1 MSRYYSKQYSNQYN
15 QGRYNNNYGNRNYN
29 KNNYYDNGDNYGY
42 HHSNTNYNNDY
53 NYRKD
58 KGYNNNNYGYNNNY
72 ENNNNYGYNR
82 SKTTQFKEVEIKDK
96 DEKERYDKN
105 EIPEYVK
112 KINENIDINKLK
124 DFCLKDKETIK
135 LAENECPIDTNLML
149 YDISI
154 AIKGPEEE
162 LAYLKHPNYIS
173 IIRRGNTL
181 LEVYKEGRGRDGYKY
196 LYSLLIRKGMKKFI
210 DLPYNFYRK
219 KTDKELKEDE
229 EERKK
234 NEEEEEQDDGN
245 GVKKTYN
252 LTLNFDLDEE
262 KKSTLKYIFYPVL
275 QELEN
280 DYYIEIIKLMKANGE
295 NAQISYIK
303 QFDYW
308 VIASKNVCLLAQYRE
323 DLEDYP
329 PFTNPKNPKERK
341 PTRYS
346 FAYKIGQCW
355 FDILENFTEEEINK
369 IKEYLNGKTFVGE
382 YVGNQYHQHLIRYMK
397 HTILFFG
404 IVINDSCDSSIP
416 VIEAFNKF
424 KEFKL
429 DVVPYEYIGI
439 AECFDELCE
448 KLRKLYIRIAES
460 SIIDEEEGSVIYLS
474 RTYAS
479 RFDSDKKY
487 REEDKIL
494 SLCKLKTWEY
504 RVYRKLREKIK
515 NNLLDE
521 KFYSDNRRKIS
532 QFFEELRTMLQ
543 GFNLPMPFQFYY
555 KVAETAFDFA
565 NFYKDK
571 FKNDN
576 NPYGTLDLHGS
587 YIDFIETIHSIV
599 DDTVNLKSRI
609 ISQNNIMTYDYLIRN
624 ALKQRKIIEIII
636 FAPPCYLS
644 PNFLRE
650 ISSKFQIEIL
660 NSFIDENNY
669 ANIDKDIVIYHINM
683 HNFRNIHK
691 LSENKFIFAF
701 GLNSD
706 EIDKSEKNLIKNMS
720 NASFISYNKNKS
732 LLPFIKV
739 GDKENER
746 KELFKYFKNESEKYI
761 SNLKSK
767 FPNQIII
774 YDKFEEDKDSSYL
787 NEIND
792 KINLIKEKIKNLNI
806 NEENIQKETFYVN
819 TTNLIEDT
827 HDKNDKNK
835 RKHSKYYKNEFISL
849 YEEHENPY
857 EELKDKFMNELE
869 SKMKI
874 EEEKNELRTE
884 SGKHIKRVI
893 VLIPM
898 TIPGNGKTFFI
909 NQLKALIEKYG
920 INFYS
925 IGSDLIRRDVMD
937 SLIRKNRR
945 MTEKEAFE
953 KSGRIAGFKFEEE
966 LVNTFSEIFKDKK
979 NKNSIIYID
988 KNHPP
993 NAINRSTEPIR
1004 KFLETNIDTSFKL
1017 DLQYVALIPDC
1028 IKYFEFGEKSTSF
1041 IPFSIS
1047 YFIQCYLR
1055 VKHRYDHPT
1064 LNGDTKNLINIF
1076 GIFISNFI
1084 NVSLTEKNIMMFQK
1098 LNRAIKLPFTDEIE
1112 EEGLPKDL
1120 VDAGRKFFEELI
1132 GNKNVRDSTPLSRKF
1147 EELINKYYPKG
1158 NEFYPTKNLVSS
1170 TTEPIIGNLYN
1181 IEIKKENLGK
1191 IENFIYLGLLIK
1203 GEENY
1208 TKIKENISNSL
1219 KEIKEK
1225 FNLNKIG
1232 ELDELIECIGDVKNC
1247 DLPDKW
1253 KYPHIAHKNMWHCTI
1268 LFKGKTK
1275 FSEISKSDEYR
1286 QFIQGEKV
1294 EVKLI
1299 GIAYVPQ
1306 SSIVM
1311 IIKVDKNVKIRNTYP
1326 HVTGFIKDFAPKYS
1340 NNIMENIM
1348 KNKNIKNMYDKLI
1361 MNEDTKLSE
1370 NDIKFYTEK
1379 IEIDGYTYNAYVKYF
1394 DEHVKLESYMNAFEK

>member
-1 MSRYYSKQYSNQYN
+1 MSGRYHKQYSYY
-15 QGRYNNNYGNRNYN
+15 QGGGQDRYKNNYGGYNNNYNYN
-29 KNNYYDNGDNYGY
+29 NNYSNNYNNYNNNYYDDYNNNSNYRR
-42 HHSNTNYNNDY
+42 SNTNYNNNYNDDY
-53 NYRKD
+53 NK
-58 KGYNNNNYGYNNNY
+58 KNKQYNNPKSFGYQ
-72 ENNNNYGYNR
+72 
-82 SKTTQFKEVEIKDK
+82 KPQFKEVEIKDK
-96 DEKERYDKN
+96 NQKEKYDKN
-105 EIPEYVK
+105 EIPNYVK
-112 KINENIDINKLK
+112 KINETIPDSNLK
-124 DFCLKDKETIK
+124 EFCEKDEKTIK
-135 LAENECPIDTNLML
+135 LSENECPINTNLML

-162 LAYLKHPNYIS
+162 MAYLEHPDYIS

-181 LEVYKEGRGRDGYKY
+181 MEIYKTVKGEYVYQD
-196 LYSLLIRKGMKKFI
+196 SILIRKGMKKFI
-210 DLPYNFYRK
+210 DLPYNFYRE
-219 KTDKELKEDE
+219 KTEEELKADE
-229 EERKK
+229 EEKK
-234 NEEEEEQDDGN
+234 KKEEAEEEEEKGE
-245 GVKKTYN
+245 KKSIDKY
-252 LTLNFDLDEE
+252 TLNFDLDEE

-280 DYYIEIIKLMKANGE
+280 DFYIEIIKLMKANGE
-295 NAQISYIK
+295 NAQISYVK
-303 QFDYW
+303 RYNFW
-308 VIASKNVCLLAQYRE
+308 VIASKNVCLLAENRD
-323 DLEDYP
+323 DLEYYP
-329 PFTNPKNPKERK
+329 PNAKNGN

-355 FDILENFTEEEINK
+355 FDILKNFSKEEINK

-404 IVINDSCDSSIP
+404 IVVNDSCDSSIP
-416 VIEAFNKF
+416 VIEAFEKF

-429 DVVPYEYIGI
+429 DVVPYEYIGV
-439 AECFDELCE
+439 AESFDELCE
-448 KLRKLYIRIAES
+448 ILKKLYVRIAES

-479 RFDSDKKY
+479 HFDSDKKF

-521 KFYSDNRRKIS
+521 KFYIDNRRKIS

-555 KVAETAFDFA
+555 KVAETAFEFA

-576 NPYGTLDLHGS
+576 NPNGELDLHGS

-624 ALKQRKIIEIII
+624 ALKQKKVIEIII

-644 PNFLRE
+644 QNFLKE
-650 ISSKFQIEIL
+650 ITNKYQVEIL
-660 NSFIDENNY
+660 NSFIEENNY
-669 ANIDKDIVIYHINM
+669 ANVDKDIVIYHINM
-683 HNFRNIHK
+683 HNFRNIVK
-691 LSENKFIFAF
+691 LSENKFIFTF
-701 GLNSD
+701 GLNPD
-706 EIDKSEKNLIKNMS
+706 EIALSEKNLINNMS
-720 NASFISYNKNKS
+720 NALFISYNKNKS

-746 KELFKYFKNESEKYI
+746 KELFKYFQVESTNYI
-761 SNLKSK
+761 SNLEKK
-767 FPNQIII
+767 FPNQIKV
-774 YDKFEEDKDSSYL
+774 YNKFEEDK
-787 NEIND
+787 IND
-792 KINLIKEKIKNLNI
+792 YITEISKKIDDIKEKIKNLNI
-806 NEENIQKETFYVN
+806 KEEDIQKETFYVN
-819 TTNLIEDT
+819 TTNLIEHT
-827 HDKNDKNK
+827 PDKNDKK
-835 RKHSKYYKNEFISL
+835 KVKHSKYYKNDLISL
-849 YEEHENPY
+849 YEEHVNPY
-857 EELKDKFMNELE
+857 EELKDKFMKELE
-869 SKMKI
+869 NKMKI
-874 EEEKNELRTE
+874 EKEKTDLRTE
-884 SGKHIKRVI
+884 TGSNIKRVI

-909 NQLKALIEKYG
+909 NQLKALIEKYH
-920 INFYS
+920 IKFYS
-925 IGSDLIRRDVMD
+925 IGSDLIRREIMD
-937 SLIRKNRR
+937 DMMRKNRR

-953 KSGRIAGFKFEEE
+953 KSGRPASFRFEEK
-966 LVNTFSEIFKDKK
+966 LVNTFDEIY
-979 NKNSIIYID
+979 NSSSIKNSIIYID

-1004 KFLETNIDTSFKL
+1004 KYLEKHVNTGFKL
-1017 DLQYVALIPDC
+1017 DLQFVALIPDC
-1028 IKYFEFGEKSTSF
+1028 INNFEFGQKSKSF

-1055 VKHRYDHPT
+1055 VKHRFDHPT
-1064 LNGDTKNLINIF
+1064 LNGDTPNLVVIF

-1084 NVSLTEKNIMMFQK
+1084 NVSLKENNIIMFHK

-1120 VDAGRKFFEELI
+1120 VQAGRDFFEELI
-1132 GNKNVRDSTPLSRKF
+1132 RNKNNREATNLSKRF
-1147 EELINKYYPKG
+1147 EDLINKYYPKG

-1181 IEIKKENLGK
+1181 IQIKKENLGK
-1191 IENFIYLGLLIK
+1191 IVDFIYLGLQVK

-1208 TKIKENISNSL
+1208 TKIKKNIADSL
-1219 KEIKEK
+1219 KAIEEEFEFDSKSEI
-1225 FNLNKIG
+1225 NQ
-1232 ELDELIECIGDVKNC
+1232 LIKNIGDVKNYE
-1247 DLPDKW
+1247 LPSKW
-1253 KYPHIAHKNMWHCTI
+1253 KYPHIAHKNLWHCTT

-1275 FSEISKSDEYR
+1275 FSEIEKTDEYK

-1294 EVKLI
+1294 PIKLL
-1299 GIAYVPQ
+1299 GIVYVPE
-1306 SSIVM
+1306 SSVVM
-1311 IIKVDKNVKIRNTYP
+1311 IIKVDKNIKIKNAYP
-1326 HVTGFIKDFAPKYS
+1326 HITGFIKDFAPKYS

-1348 KNKNIKNMYDKLI
+1348 QNK
-1361 MNEDTKLSE
+1361 
-1370 NDIKFYTEK
+1370 DIKSIYDGMMNSDDSKYTGKLDLIHSEV
-1379 IEIDGYTYNAYVKYF
+1379 IEIDGYEYDAYVRFFEKPV
-1394 DEHVKLESYMNAFEK
+1394 ELESTMNAFEK

>member
-1 MSRYYSKQYSNQYN
+1 MSRYYSNQYSNQN
-15 QGRYNNNYGNRNYN
+15 NRGRYNNNHGNRNYN
-29 KNNYYDNGDNYGY
+29 SNNYYKNGDNYGY
-42 HHSNTNYNNDY
+42 HHSNTNYNNNY
-53 NYRKD
+53 NYGKD
-58 KGYNNNNYGYNNNY
+58 KGYN
-72 ENNNNYGYNR
+72 R
-82 SKTTQFKEVEIKDK
+82 PKTTQFKEVEVKNK

-105 EIPEYVK
+105 EIPKYVK
-112 KINENIDINKLK
+112 QINENIDVNKLK
-124 DFCLKDKETIK
+124 DFCLADEETIK

-162 LAYLKHPNYIS
+162 LAYLRHPNYIS

-181 LEVYKEGRGRDGYKY
+181 LEVYREGRGRDEYIY
-196 LYSLLIRKGMKKFI
+196 QYSLLIRKGMKKFI
-210 DLPYNFYRK
+210 DLPFNFYRE
-219 KTDKELKEDE
+219 KTEKELKE
-229 EERKK
+229 
-234 NEEEEEQDDGN
+234 EEEEKKSNGDGEN
-245 GVKKTYN
+245 EKKIDKY
-252 LTLNFDLDEE
+252 TLNFDLDEE

-280 DYYIEIIKLMKANGE
+280 DFYIEIIKLMKANGE

-303 QFDYW
+303 KFDYW
-308 VIASKNVCLLAQYRE
+308 VIASKNVCLLAQYRD
-323 DLEDYP
+323 DLKDYP
-329 PFTNPKNPKERK
+329 PFTSHKNPKERK

-355 FDILENFTEEEINK
+355 FDILENFSDEEINK

-404 IVINDSCDSSIP
+404 IVINDSCESSMP

-429 DVVPYEYIGI
+429 DVVPYEYIGV
-439 AECFDELCE
+439 AESFDELCD
-448 KLRKLYIRIAES
+448 KLKKLYIRIAES

-479 RFDSDKKY
+479 HFDSDKKF
-487 REEDKIL
+487 RSEDKIL

-767 FPNQIII
+767 FPDQIII
-774 YDKFEEDKDSSYL
+774 YDKFEEDKDNSYL
-787 NEIND
+787 TEIND

-819 TTNLIEDT
+819 TNNLIEDT

-835 RKHSKYYKNEFISL
+835 RKHSKYYKNELISL
-849 YEEHENPY
+849 YEEHVNPY

-869 SKMKI
+869 NKMKI

-925 IGSDLIRRDVMD
+925 IGSDLIRRDVMN
-937 SLIRKNRR
+937 SLMRKNRR

-1004 KFLETNIDTSFKL
+1004 KYLENNVNTRFKL

-1028 IKYFEFGEKSTSF
+1028 IKYFEFGENSTSF

-1055 VKHRYDHPT
+1055 VKHRFDHPT
-1064 LNGDTKNLINIF
+1064 LNGDTQNLINIF

-1084 NVSLTEKNIMMFQK
+1084 NVSLTENNIIMFQK

-1112 EEGLPKDL
+1112 EEALPKDL

-1132 GNKNVRDSTPLSRKF
+1132 RNKNPRDPTPLSRKF
-1147 EELINKYYPKG
+1147 EKLINDYYPKG

-1170 TTEPIIGNLYN
+1170 TAEPIIGNLYN
-1181 IEIKKENLGK
+1181 IEIKKEHLGK

-1208 TKIKENISNSL
+1208 IKIKENISNSL
-1219 KEIKEK
+1219 KQIKEK
-1225 FNLNKIG
+1225 FNLGKIK
-1232 ELDELIECIGDVKNC
+1232 EIDELIKCIGDVKNC
-1247 DLPDKW
+1247 ELPDKW
-1253 KYPHIAHKNMWHCTI
+1253 KYPHVAHKNMWHCTT

-1275 FSEISKSDEYR
+1275 LSEISKTEEYK

-1294 EVKLI
+1294 EVKLL
-1299 GIAYVPQ
+1299 GIAYVPH

-1311 IIKVDKNVKIRNTYP
+1311 IIKVDKNVKIKNDYP
-1326 HVTGFIKDFAPKYS
+1326 HVTGFIRDFAPKYS

-1348 KNKNIKNMYDKLI
+1348 KNKDIKNIYDKL

-1370 NDIKFYTEK
+1370 KDIKLYTSK
-1379 IEIDGYTYNAYVKYF
+1379 IEIDGKTYNAYVKYF
-1394 DEHVKLESYMNAFEK
+1394 DESVELESYMNAFEK

>member
-1 MSRYYSKQYSNQYN
+1 MSRYYSNQYSNQN
-15 QGRYNNNYGNRNYN
+15 NRGRYNNNHGNRNYN
-29 KNNYYDNGDNYGY
+29 SNNYYKNGDNYGY
-42 HHSNTNYNNDY
+42 HHSNTNYNNNY
-53 NYRKD
+53 NYGKD
-58 KGYNNNNYGYNNNY
+58 KGYN
-72 ENNNNYGYNR
+72 R
-82 SKTTQFKEVEIKDK
+82 PKTTQYKEVEVKNK

-105 EIPEYVK
+105 EIPKYVK
-112 KINENIDINKLK
+112 QINENIDVNKLK
-124 DFCLKDKETIK
+124 DFCLADEETIK

-162 LAYLKHPNYIS
+162 LAYLRHPNYIS

-181 LEVYKEGRGRDGYKY
+181 LEVYREGRGRDEYIY
-196 LYSLLIRKGMKKFI
+196 QYSLLIRKGMKKFI
-210 DLPYNFYRK
+210 DLPFNFYRE
-219 KTDKELKEDE
+219 KTEKELKE
-229 EERKK
+229 
-234 NEEEEEQDDGN
+234 EEEEKKSN
-245 GVKKTYN
+245 GDEENEKKIDKY
-252 LTLNFDLDEE
+252 TLNFDLDEE

-280 DYYIEIIKLMKANGE
+280 DFYIEIIKLMKANGE

-303 QFDYW
+303 KFDYW
-308 VIASKNVCLLAQYRE
+308 VIASKNVCLLAQYRD
-323 DLEDYP
+323 DLKDYP
-329 PFTNPKNPKERK
+329 PFTSHKNPKERK

-355 FDILENFTEEEINK
+355 FDILENFTNEEINK

-404 IVINDSCDSSIP
+404 IVINDSCESSMP

-429 DVVPYEYIGI
+429 DVVPYEYIGV
-439 AECFDELCE
+439 AESFDELCD
-448 KLRKLYIRIAES
+448 KLKKLYIRIAES

-479 RFDSDKKY
+479 HFDSDKKF
-487 REEDKIL
+487 RSEDKIL

-576 NPYGTLDLHGS
+576 NPNGILDLHGS

-767 FPNQIII
+767 FPDQIII
-774 YDKFEEDKDSSYL
+774 YDKFEEDKDNSYL
-787 NEIND
+787 TEIND

-819 TTNLIEDT
+819 TNNLIEDT

-835 RKHSKYYKNEFISL
+835 RKHSKYYKNELISL
-849 YEEHENPY
+849 YEEHVNPY

-925 IGSDLIRRDVMD
+925 IGSDLIRRDVMN
-937 SLIRKNRR
+937 SLMRKNRR

-1028 IKYFEFGEKSTSF
+1028 IKYFDFGENSTSF

-1055 VKHRYDHPT
+1055 VKHRFDHPT
-1064 LNGDTKNLINIF
+1064 LNGDTQNLINIF

-1084 NVSLTEKNIMMFQK
+1084 NVSLTENNIIMFQK

-1112 EEGLPKDL
+1112 EEALPKDL

-1132 GNKNVRDSTPLSRKF
+1132 RNKNPRDPTPLSRKF
-1147 EELINKYYPKG
+1147 EKLINDYYPKG
-1158 NEFYPTKNLVSS
+1158 DEFYPTKNLVSS
-1170 TTEPIIGNLYN
+1170 TAEPIIGNLYN
-1181 IEIKKENLGK
+1181 FEIKKEHLGK

-1208 TKIKENISNSL
+1208 IKIKENISNSL
-1219 KEIKEK
+1219 KQIKEK
-1225 FNLNKIG
+1225 FNLGKIK
-1232 ELDELIECIGDVKNC
+1232 EIDELIKCIGDVKNC
-1247 DLPDKW
+1247 ELPDKW
-1253 KYPHIAHKNMWHCTI
+1253 KYPHVAHKNMWHCTT

-1275 FSEISKSDEYR
+1275 LSEISKTEEYK

-1294 EVKLI
+1294 EVKLL
-1299 GIAYVPQ
+1299 GIAYVPH

-1311 IIKVDKNVKIRNTYP
+1311 IIKVDKNVKIKNAYP
-1326 HVTGFIKDFAPKYS
+1326 HVTGFIRDFAPKYS

-1348 KNKNIKNMYDKLI
+1348 KNKDIKNIYDKL

-1370 NDIKFYTEK
+1370 KDIKLYTSK
-1379 IEIDGYTYNAYVKYF
+1379 IEIDGKTYNAYVKYF
-1394 DEHVKLESYMNAFEK
+1394 DESVELESYMNAFEK

>member
-1 MSRYYSKQYSNQYN
+1 MSRYYSNQYSNQN
-15 QGRYNNNYGNRNYN
+15 NRGRYNNNHGNRNYN
-29 KNNYYDNGDNYGY
+29 SNNYYKNGDNYGY
-42 HHSNTNYNNDY
+42 HHSNTNYNNNY
-53 NYRKD
+53 NYGKD
-58 KGYNNNNYGYNNNY
+58 KGYN
-72 ENNNNYGYNR
+72 R
-82 SKTTQFKEVEIKDK
+82 PKTTQFKEVEVKNK

-105 EIPEYVK
+105 EIPKYVK
-112 KINENIDINKLK
+112 QINENIDVNKLK
-124 DFCLKDKETIK
+124 DFCLADEETIK

-162 LAYLKHPNYIS
+162 LAYLRHPNYIS

-181 LEVYKEGRGRDGYKY
+181 LEVYREGRGRDEYIY
-196 LYSLLIRKGMKKFI
+196 QYSLLIRKGMKKFI
-210 DLPYNFYRK
+210 DLPFNFYRE
-219 KTDKELKEDE
+219 KTEKELKE
-229 EERKK
+229 
-234 NEEEEEQDDGN
+234 EEEEKKSNGDGEN
-245 GVKKTYN
+245 EKKIDKY
-252 LTLNFDLDEE
+252 TLNFDLDEE

-280 DYYIEIIKLMKANGE
+280 DFYIEIIKLMKANGE

-303 QFDYW
+303 KFDYW
-308 VIASKNVCLLAQYRE
+308 VIASKNVCLLAQYRD
-323 DLEDYP
+323 DLKDYP
-329 PFTNPKNPKERK
+329 PFTSHKNPKERK

-355 FDILENFTEEEINK
+355 FDILENFSDEEINK

-404 IVINDSCDSSIP
+404 IVINDSCESSMP

-429 DVVPYEYIGI
+429 DVVPYEYIGV
-439 AECFDELCE
+439 AESFDELCD
-448 KLRKLYIRIAES
+448 KLKKLYIRIAES

-479 RFDSDKKY
+479 HFDSDKKF
-487 REEDKIL
+487 RSEDKIL

-767 FPNQIII
+767 FPDQIII
-774 YDKFEEDKDSSYL
+774 YDKFEEDKDNSYL
-787 NEIND
+787 TEIND

-819 TTNLIEDT
+819 TNNLIEDT

-835 RKHSKYYKNEFISL
+835 RKHSKYYKNELISL
-849 YEEHENPY
+849 YEEHVNPY

-925 IGSDLIRRDVMD
+925 IGSDLIRRDVMN
-937 SLIRKNRR
+937 SLMRKNRR

-1004 KFLETNIDTSFKL
+1004 KYLENNVNTRFKL

-1028 IKYFEFGEKSTSF
+1028 IKYFEFGENSTSF

-1055 VKHRYDHPT
+1055 VKHRFDHPT
-1064 LNGDTKNLINIF
+1064 LNGDTQNLINIF

-1084 NVSLTEKNIMMFQK
+1084 NVSLTENNIIMFQK

-1112 EEGLPKDL
+1112 EEALPKDL

-1132 GNKNVRDSTPLSRKF
+1132 RNKNPRDPTPLSRKF
-1147 EELINKYYPKG
+1147 EKLINDYYPKG

-1170 TTEPIIGNLYN
+1170 TAEPIIGNLYN
-1181 IEIKKENLGK
+1181 IEIKKEHLGK

-1208 TKIKENISNSL
+1208 IKIKENISNSL
-1219 KEIKEK
+1219 KQIKEK
-1225 FNLNKIG
+1225 FNLGKIK
-1232 ELDELIECIGDVKNC
+1232 EIDELIKCIGDVKNC
-1247 DLPDKW
+1247 ELPDKW
-1253 KYPHIAHKNMWHCTI
+1253 KYPHVAHKNMWHCTT

-1275 FSEISKSDEYR
+1275 LSEISKTEEYK

-1294 EVKLI
+1294 EVKLL
-1299 GIAYVPQ
+1299 GIAYVPH

-1311 IIKVDKNVKIRNTYP
+1311 IIKVDKNVKIKNAYP
-1326 HVTGFIKDFAPKYS
+1326 HVTGFIRDFAPKYS

-1348 KNKNIKNMYDKLI
+1348 KNKDIKNIYDKL

-1370 NDIKFYTEK
+1370 KDIKLYTSK
-1379 IEIDGYTYNAYVKYF
+1379 IEIDGKTYNAYVKYF
-1394 DEHVKLESYMNAFEK
+1394 DESVELESYMNAFEK

>member
-1 MSRYYSKQYSNQYN
+1 MSQRGNRYNKQYSNYN
-15 QGRYNNNYGNRNYN
+15 QGGYYNNRGYNNYNNRDYYDNSYNNNYYR
-29 KNNYYDNGDNYGY
+29 
-42 HHSNTNYNNDY
+42 SNTNYNNNRDSY
-53 NYRKD
+53 
-58 KGYNNNNYGYNNNY
+58 NNYGKSK
-72 ENNNNYGYNR
+72 GYDR
-82 SKTTQFKEVEIKDK
+82 GKPQFKEVEVKDK
-96 DEKERYDKN
+96 NYKEKYDKN

-112 KINENIDINKLK
+112 QINDSIDVSELK
-124 DFCLKDKETIK
+124 AFCEKDKETIK
-135 LAENECPIDTNLML
+135 LAENECPINDKLML

-181 LEVYKEGRGRDGYKY
+181 MEVYKYVKGDYDY
-196 LYSLLIRKGMKKFI
+196 QYSLLIRKGMKKFI
-210 DLPYNFYRK
+210 DLPQHFYRE
-219 KTDKELKEDE
+219 KTEEELKEEE

-234 NEEEEEQDDGN
+234 EKKEEEEE
-245 GVKKTYN
+245 VEEEEKKPSINKY
-252 LTLNFDLDEE
+252 TLNFDLDQE
-262 KKSTLKYIFYPVL
+262 KVSTLKYIFYPCL

-280 DYYIEIIKLMKANGE
+280 DFYIEIIKLMKANGE
-295 NAQISYIK
+295 NAQISYVK
-303 QFDYW
+303 EFDYW
-308 VIASKNVCLLAQYRE
+308 VIASKNVCLLAKNRN

-329 PFTNPKNPKERK
+329 PYTKSGN

-346 FAYKIGQCW
+346 FAHIIGQCW
-355 FDILENFTEEEINK
+355 FDILQNFKKEEINK
-369 IKEYLNGKTFVGE
+369 IKEYLDGKTFVGE

-404 IVINDSCDSSIP
+404 IVVNDSCDSSIP
-416 VIEAFNKF
+416 VIEAFDKF

-439 AECFDELCE
+439 AESFDELCD
-448 KLRKLYIRIAES
+448 KLSKLYVRIAES

-479 RFDSDKKY
+479 HFDSDKEY
-487 REEDKIL
+487 RKEDKIL

-532 QFFEELRTMLQ
+532 QFFEELRIMLQ

-555 KVAETAFDFA
+555 KVAETAFEFA
-565 NFYKDK
+565 NYYKDD

-576 NPYGTLDLHGS
+576 NKNGIYDLHGS

-609 ISQNNIMTYDYLIRN
+609 ISQNNILTYDYLIRN
-624 ALKQRKIIEIII
+624 ALKQKKVTEIII

-644 PNFLRE
+644 QSFLKD
-650 ISSKFQIEIL
+650 ISTKFQVEIL
-660 NSFIDENNY
+660 NTFIEENNY

-683 HNFRNIHK
+683 HNFRNIFK
-691 LSENKFIFAF
+691 LPQNKFIFAF
-701 GLNSD
+701 GLNHD
-706 EIDKSEKNLIKNMS
+706 EIAKSEKNLIKNMS

-732 LLPFIKV
+732 LFPFIKV
-739 GDKENER
+739 GDKDEDR
-746 KELFKYFKNESEKYI
+746 KELFKYFENESTKYI
-761 SNLKSK
+761 SSLENK
-767 FPNQIII
+767 FPEQIKI
-774 YDKFEEDKDSSYL
+774 YDKFEEDKISEYL
-787 NEIND
+787 EEINN
-792 KINLIKEKIKNLNI
+792 KINFIQEKIKNLNI

-819 TTNLIEDT
+819 TTNLIEDS
-827 HDKNDKNK
+827 HDKNNK
-835 RKHSKYYKNEFISL
+835 KKIKHSKYYNSDIISL
-849 YEEHENPY
+849 YEEHTNPY
-857 EELKDKFMNELE
+857 EELKEEFMKELE
-869 SKMKI
+869 NKMKI
-874 EEEKNELRTE
+874 EKEKTELRTE
-884 SGKHIKRVI
+884 SGSNIKRII

-909 NQLKALIEKYG
+909 TQLRALIEKYK

-925 IGSDLIRRDVMD
+925 IGSDLIRRKVMD
-937 SLIRKNRR
+937 DMMRKNRR

-966 LVNTFSEIFKDKK
+966 LIDVFNKIYK
-979 NKNSIIYID
+979 NKSIKNSIIYID

-1004 KFLETNIDTSFKL
+1004 KYLEKNVDTSFKL

-1028 IKYFEFGEKSTSF
+1028 INNFTFGEKGNSF

-1055 VKHRYDHPT
+1055 VRHRDDHPT

-1084 NVSLTEKNIMMFQK
+1084 NVSLTENNIITFQK

-1112 EEGLPKDL
+1112 EEALPKDL
-1120 VDAGRKFFEELI
+1120 VEAGRQFFEELVI
-1132 GNKNVRDSTPLSRKF
+1132 NKNCKEPTALSKKF
-1147 EELINKYYPKG
+1147 ERLINDYYPKG

-1170 TTEPIIGNLYN
+1170 TTEPIIGKLYN

-1191 IENFIYLGLLIK
+1191 IEDFVYLGLLVKGKDNYIK
-1203 GEENY
+1203 V
-1208 TKIKENISNSL
+1208 KENISKSL
-1219 KEIKEK
+1219 KTLKEK
-1225 FNLNKIG
+1225 CKLDKSEEINELIKCIG
-1232 ELDELIECIGDVKNC
+1232 EVNECELPE
-1247 DLPDKW
+1247 KW
-1253 KYPHIAHKNMWHCTI
+1253 KYPHVAHKNSWHCTI
-1268 LFKGKTK
+1268 LFKGRTK
-1275 FSEISKSDEYR
+1275 LREISNTDEYK

-1294 EVKLI
+1294 TIKLL
-1299 GIAYVPQ
+1299 GVVYVPK

-1311 IIKVDKNVKIRNTYP
+1311 IIKVDNNVKIKNEYP
-1326 HVTGFIKDFAPKYS
+1326 HITGFIKDFPPKYS

-1348 KNKNIKNMYDKLI
+1348 KNKEIKKIYDKL
-1361 MNEDTKLSE
+1361 MSKDGKLDGKESLVFSDE
-1370 NDIKFYTEK
+1370 IK
-1379 IEIDGYTYNAYVKYF
+1379 IDGKSYNAYVNY
-1394 DEHVKLESYMNAFEK
+1394 LEEPIEIESIMNAFEK

>member
-1 MSRYYSKQYSNQYN
+1 MSRYYSNQYSNQN
-15 QGRYNNNYGNRNYN
+15 NRGRYNNNHGNRNYN
-29 KNNYYDNGDNYGY
+29 SNNYYKNGDNYGY
-42 HHSNTNYNNDY
+42 HHSNTNYNNNY
-53 NYRKD
+53 NYGKD
-58 KGYNNNNYGYNNNY
+58 KGYN
-72 ENNNNYGYNR
+72 R
-82 SKTTQFKEVEIKDK
+82 PKTTQFKEVEVKNK

-105 EIPEYVK
+105 EIPKYVK
-112 KINENIDINKLK
+112 QINENIDVNKLK
-124 DFCLKDKETIK
+124 DFCLADKETIK

-162 LAYLKHPNYIS
+162 LAYLRHPNYIS

-181 LEVYKEGRGRDGYKY
+181 LEVYREGRGRDEYIY
-196 LYSLLIRKGMKKFI
+196 QYSLLIRKGMKKFI
-210 DLPYNFYRK
+210 DLPFNFYRE
-219 KTDKELKEDE
+219 KTEKELKE
-229 EERKK
+229 
-234 NEEEEEQDDGN
+234 EEEEKKSNGDGEN
-245 GVKKTYN
+245 EKKIDKY
-252 LTLNFDLDEE
+252 TLNFDLDEE

-280 DYYIEIIKLMKANGE
+280 DFYIEIIKLMKANGE

-303 QFDYW
+303 KFDYW
-308 VIASKNVCLLAQYRE
+308 VIASKNVCLLAQYRD
-323 DLEDYP
+323 DLKDYP
-329 PFTNPKNPKERK
+329 PFTSHKNPKERK

-355 FDILENFTEEEINK
+355 FDILENFSDEEINK

-404 IVINDSCDSSIP
+404 IVINDSCESSMP

-429 DVVPYEYIGI
+429 DVVPYEYIGV
-439 AECFDELCE
+439 AESFDELCD
-448 KLRKLYIRIAES
+448 KLKKLYIRIAES

-479 RFDSDKKY
+479 HFDSDKKF
-487 REEDKIL
+487 RSEDKIL

-767 FPNQIII
+767 FPDQIII
-774 YDKFEEDKDSSYL
+774 YDKFEEDKDNSYL
-787 NEIND
+787 TEIND

-819 TTNLIEDT
+819 TNNLIEDT

-835 RKHSKYYKNEFISL
+835 RKHSKYYKNELISL
-849 YEEHENPY
+849 YEEHVNPY

-925 IGSDLIRRDVMD
+925 IGSDLIRRDVMN
-937 SLIRKNRR
+937 SLMRKNRR

-1004 KFLETNIDTSFKL
+1004 KYLENNVNTRFKL

-1028 IKYFEFGEKSTSF
+1028 IKYFEFGENSTSF

-1055 VKHRYDHPT
+1055 VKHRFDHPT
-1064 LNGDTKNLINIF
+1064 LNGDTQNLINIF

-1084 NVSLTEKNIMMFQK
+1084 NVSLTENNIIMFQK

-1112 EEGLPKDL
+1112 EEALPKDL

-1132 GNKNVRDSTPLSRKF
+1132 RNKNPRDPTPLSRKF
-1147 EELINKYYPKG
+1147 EKLINDYYPKG

-1170 TTEPIIGNLYN
+1170 TAEPIIGNLYN
-1181 IEIKKENLGK
+1181 IEIKKEHLGK

-1208 TKIKENISNSL
+1208 IKIKENISNSL
-1219 KEIKEK
+1219 KQIKEK
-1225 FNLNKIG
+1225 FNLGKIK
-1232 ELDELIECIGDVKNC
+1232 EIDELIKCIGDVKNC
-1247 DLPDKW
+1247 ELPDKW
-1253 KYPHIAHKNMWHCTI
+1253 KYPHVAHKNMWHCTT

-1275 FSEISKSDEYR
+1275 LSEISKTEEYK

-1294 EVKLI
+1294 EVKLL
-1299 GIAYVPQ
+1299 GIAYVPH

-1311 IIKVDKNVKIRNTYP
+1311 IIKVDKNVKIKNAYP
-1326 HVTGFIKDFAPKYS
+1326 HVTGFIRDFAPKYS

-1348 KNKNIKNMYDKLI
+1348 KNKDIKNIYDKL

-1370 NDIKFYTEK
+1370 KDIKLYTSK
-1379 IEIDGYTYNAYVKYF
+1379 IEIDGKTYNAYVKYF
-1394 DEHVKLESYMNAFEK
+1394 DESVELESYMNAFEK

>member
-1 MSRYYSKQYSNQYN
+1 MSRRDNRYYQKQYSNQYN
-15 QGRYNNNYGNRNYN
+15 QGRYNNDYGYKNYN
-29 KNNYYDNGDNYGY
+29 NRGYYENNYDSGY
-42 HHSNTNYNNDY
+42 HRSNTNYNSNYNDY
-53 NYRKD
+53 GKGKNY
-58 KGYNNNNYGYNNNY
+58 
-72 ENNNNYGYNR
+72 NNNYGYNR
-82 SKTTQFKEVEIKDK
+82 GKTNQFKEVEIKDK
-96 DEKERYDKN
+96 NEKERYDKN
-105 EIPEYVK
+105 EIPEYVNQ
-112 KINENIDINKLK
+112 INENIDVDKLK
-124 DFCLKDKETIK
+124 NFCLADKETIK
-135 LAENECPIDTNLML
+135 LAENECPINTNLML

-162 LAYLKHPNYIS
+162 LAYLKHPNYTS

-181 LEVYKEGRGRDGYKY
+181 LEVYKEGRGRDEYIY

-210 DLPYNFYRK
+210 DLPYNFYRE
-219 KTDKELKEDE
+219 KTEEELK
-229 EERKK
+229 
-234 NEEEEEQDDGN
+234 EEEEEKKEKEKDEEDGED
-245 GVKKTYN
+245 GEEKKKIDKY
-252 LTLNFDLDEE
+252 TLNFDLDEE

-275 QELEN
+275 KELEN
-280 DYYIEIIKLMKANGE
+280 DFYIEIIKLMKANGE

-303 QFDYW
+303 KFDYW
-308 VIASKNVCLLAQYRE
+308 VIASKNVCLLANNRD

-329 PFTNPKNPKERK
+329 PYKIYKNEKN

-355 FDILENFTEEEINK
+355 FDILENFKKQEINK

-404 IVINDSCDSSIP
+404 IVINDSSDSSIP
-416 VIEAFNKF
+416 VIQAFEKF

-439 AECFDELCE
+439 AESFDELCI
-448 KLRKLYIRIAES
+448 KLKKLYVRIAES

-479 RFDSDKKY
+479 RFDSDKEY
-487 REEDKIL
+487 RKEDKVL

-521 KFYSDNRRKIS
+521 KFYKENRRKIS

-555 KVAETAFDFA
+555 KVAETAFEFA

-571 FKNDN
+571 FKNEN
-576 NPYGTLDLHGS
+576 NPHGIFDLHGT

-624 ALKQRKIIEIII
+624 ALKQKKVIEIII

-644 PNFLRE
+644 QNFLRD
-650 ISSKFQIEIL
+650 ISSKYEIEIL
-660 NSFIDENNY
+660 NTFIEENNY

-691 LSENKFIFAF
+691 LPENKFIFAF

-706 EIDKSEKNLIKNMS
+706 EIDKSEKILVKNMS

-732 LLPFIKV
+732 LTPFIKV
-739 GDKENER
+739 GDKESER
-746 KELFKYFKNESEKYI
+746 KELFKYFKSESEKYI

-767 FPNQIII
+767 FPEQIII
-774 YDKFEEDKDSSYL
+774 YDQFDEDKISEYL
-787 NEIND
+787 TEINN

-819 TTNLIEDT
+819 TTNLIENT
-827 HDKNDKNK
+827 PDKNNKNK
-835 RKHSKYYKNEFISL
+835 IKHSKYYKDDLISL
-849 YEEHENPY
+849 YEEHVNPY
-857 EELKDKFMNELE
+857 EELKDKFMKEL
-869 SKMKI
+869 KTKIKI
-874 EEEKNELRTE
+874 EEEKSELRTE
-884 SGKHIKRVI
+884 SGSNIKRII

-909 NQLKALIEKYG
+909 NQLKALIEKYK
-920 INFYS
+920 IKFYS
-925 IGSDLIRRDVMD
+925 IGSDLIRREVMD
-937 SLIRKNRR
+937 DLMYKNRR

-953 KSGRIAGFKFEEE
+953 KSGRIAGYKFEEA
-966 LVNTFSEIFKDKK
+966 LVNTFDEIFKNRKI
-979 NKNSIIYID
+979 KNSIIYID

-1004 KFLETNIDTSFKL
+1004 KYLEKNIDTSFKL
-1017 DLQYVALIPDC
+1017 DLQFVALIPDC
-1028 IKYFEFGEKSTSF
+1028 INYFHFGENNSSF
-1041 IPFSIS
+1041 IPFSFS

-1055 VKHRYDHPT
+1055 VRHRDDHPT

-1084 NVSLTEKNIMMFQK
+1084 NVSLTENNIMMFQK

-1112 EEGLPKDL
+1112 DEGLPQDL
-1120 VDAGRKFFEELI
+1120 VEAGRKFFEELI
-1132 GNKNVRDSTPLSRKF
+1132 RNKNVRDSTAISRKF
-1147 EELINKYYPKG
+1147 EDLINDYYPKG

-1181 IEIKKENLGK
+1181 IEIKKEHLGK
-1191 IENFIYLGLLIK
+1191 IENFIYLGLQIK

-1219 KEIKEK
+1219 KKIEEEFKFGKNEEI
-1225 FNLNKIG
+1225 N
-1232 ELDELIECIGDVKNC
+1232 ELIKCIGDVKSYE
-1247 DLPDKW
+1247 LPDKW
-1253 KYPHIAHKNMWHCTI
+1253 KYPHIAHKNLWHCTI
-1268 LFKGKTK
+1268 LFKGRTK
-1275 FSEISKSDEYR
+1275 FSEIANTEEYK

-1294 EVKLI
+1294 MIKLL
-1299 GIAYVPQ
+1299 GIAYVPK

-1311 IIKVDKNVKIRNTYP
+1311 IIKVDKNIKIKNDYP

-1348 KNKNIKNMYDKLI
+1348 KDKDIKNIYDKL
-1361 MNEDTKLSE
+1361 MKEDSKLSDEE
-1370 NDIKFYTEK
+1370 NLLFSCEIK
-1379 IEIDGYTYNAYVKYF
+1379 IDGKSYTAYVRYL
-1394 DEHVKLESYMNAFEK
+1394 EEPVELESSMHAFEK

>member
-1 MSRYYSKQYSNQYN
+1 MSRRGNRYQRPYSNYN
-15 QGRYNNNYGNRNYN
+15 QGRYNNNYG
-29 KNNYYDNGDNYGY
+29 
-42 HHSNTNYNNDY
+42 
-53 NYRKD
+53 
-58 KGYNNNNYGYNNNY
+58 YNNNY
-72 ENNNNYGYNR
+72 NNRDYYDNNHGYSNQNYNNYRDDKKNYGQSKGYSGYNK
-82 SKTTQFKEVEIKDK
+82 SKPQFKEVEVKDAN
-96 DEKERYDKN
+96 EKERYDKT

-112 KINENIDINKLK
+112 QINDTIDDSELK
-124 DFCLKDKETIK
+124 AFCEKDKETIK
-135 LAENECPIDTNLML
+135 LAENECPIDQYLML

-181 LEVYKEGRGRDGYKY
+181 MEVYDKYKGEFHY
-196 LYSLLIRKGMKKFI
+196 KYSLLIRKGMKKFI
-210 DLPYNFYRK
+210 DLPYNFYRE
-219 KTDKELKEDE
+219 KTEDELKKEE
-229 EERKK
+229 EERKSEK
-234 NEEEEEQDDGN
+234 KEGEGEGEEEEE
-245 GVKKTYN
+245 KKEIDKF
-252 LTLNFDLDEE
+252 TLNFDLDEE
-262 KKSTLKYIFYPVL
+262 RKSTLKYIFYPVL

-303 QFDYW
+303 KFDYW
-308 VIASKNVCLLAQYRE
+308 VIASKNVCLLANNRD
-323 DLEDYP
+323 DLEEYP
-329 PFTNPKNPKERK
+329 PFTKSGK

-346 FAYKIGQCW
+346 FAYIIGQCW
-355 FDILENFTEEEINK
+355 FDILKNFKKEEINK
-369 IKEYLNGKTFVGE
+369 IKDYLDGKTFVGE

-404 IVINDSCDSSIP
+404 IVVNNSCDSSIP
-416 VIEAFNKF
+416 VIEAFEKF

-439 AECFDELCE
+439 AESFDELCV
-448 KLRKLYIRIAES
+448 KLRKLYVRIAES

-479 RFDSDKKY
+479 HFDSDKEY
-487 REEDKIL
+487 RKDDKIL

-521 KFYSDNRRKIS
+521 RFYAENRRKIS

-571 FKNDN
+571 FKNEN
-576 NPYGTLDLHGS
+576 NENGIYDLHGT

-624 ALKQRKIIEIII
+624 ALKQKKVIEIII

-644 PNFLRE
+644 QNFLKE
-650 ISSKFQIEIL
+650 LSIKFQSEIL
-660 NSFIDENNY
+660 NSFIEENNY
-669 ANIDKDIVIYHINM
+669 ANIDKDIIIYHINM
-683 HNFRNIHK
+683 HNFRNIVK
-691 LSENKFIFAF
+691 LPENKFIFAF
-701 GLNSD
+701 GLNPD
-706 EIDKSEKNLIKNMS
+706 EIAISEKNLINNMS

-732 LLPFIKV
+732 LVPFIKV
-739 GDKENER
+739 GDKENDR
-746 KELFKYFKNESEKYI
+746 KELFQYFEKESTKYI
-761 SNLKSK
+761 SNLQTN
-767 FPNQIII
+767 FPEQIKV
-774 YDKFEEDKDSSYL
+774 YDKFDEDKISEYL
-787 NEIND
+787 QEIND
-792 KINLIKEKIKNLNI
+792 KIDFIKEKIKNLNI
-806 NEENIQKETFYVN
+806 NEEDIQKETFFVN
-819 TTNLIEDT
+819 TTNLIENIS
-827 HDKNDKNK
+827 DKNSKNK
-835 RKHSKYYKNEFISL
+835 IKHSKYYNSDVISL
-849 YEEHENPY
+849 YEEHVNPY
-857 EELKDKFMNELE
+857 EELKEKFMKELE
-869 SKMKI
+869 KKMKI
-874 EEEKNELRTE
+874 EKEKTELRTE
-884 SGKHIKRVI
+884 TGHNIKRVI

-898 TIPGNGKTFFI
+898 TIPGNGKTYFI
-909 NQLKALIEKYG
+909 NQLKALIEKYN
-920 INFYS
+920 ISFFS
-925 IGSDLIRRDVMD
+925 IGSDLIRRRIMD
-937 SLIRKNRR
+937 DMMRKNRR

-966 LVNTFSEIFKDKK
+966 LVDVFDKIYK
-979 NKNSIIYID
+979 TRSIKNSIIYID

-1004 KFLETNIDTSFKL
+1004 KYLEKNVNPNFKL

-1028 IKYFEFGEKSTSF
+1028 INYFHFGENNTSF

-1055 VKHRYDHPT
+1055 VRHRDDHPT

-1084 NVSLTEKNIMMFQK
+1084 NVSLTENNIITYYK

-1112 EEGLPKDL
+1112 DESLPEEL
-1120 VDAGRKFFEELI
+1120 VEAGRKFFGELV
-1132 GNKNVRDSTPLSRKF
+1132 GNKNCKDPTTLSKKF
-1147 EELINKYYPKG
+1147 ERLINDYYPKG
-1158 NEFYPTKNLVSS
+1158 DEFYPTKNLVSS

-1191 IENFIYLGLLIK
+1191 IENFIYLGLLVK
-1203 GEENY
+1203 GEDNY
-1208 TKIKENISNSL
+1208 IKIKENISNCL
-1219 KEIKEK
+1219 KGMQEQFKFDKNDEINELIKC
-1225 FNLNKIG
+1225 IG
-1232 ELDELIECIGDVKNC
+1232 EVKKCELPE
-1247 DLPDKW
+1247 KW
-1253 KYPHIAHKNMWHCTI
+1253 KYPHLSHKNSWHCTI
-1268 LFKGKTK
+1268 LFKGRTK
-1275 FSEISKSDEYR
+1275 FSEISKKEEYE

-1294 EVKLI
+1294 IIKILGVV
-1299 GIAYVPQ
+1299 YVPY

-1311 IIKVDKNVKIRNTYP
+1311 IIKVDNDVKIQNTYP
-1326 HVTGFIKDFAPKYS
+1326 HITGFIKNFAPKYS

-1348 KNKNIKNMYDKLI
+1348 ENKDIKSLYDKL
-1361 MNEDTKLSE
+1361 MNDDDCKISE
-1370 NDIKFYTEK
+1370 NEKLFYSDEIK
-1379 IEIDGYTYNAYVKYF
+1379 IDGKNHNAYVKF
-1394 DEHVKLESYMNAFEK
+1394 LKEPIEVESVMNAFEK

>member
-15 QGRYNNNYGNRNYN
+15 QGRYNNYYGNRNYN
-29 KNNYYDNGDNYGY
+29 KNYNYDNGGNYGY
-42 HHSNTNYNNDY
+42 HHSNTNYNNEY
-53 NYRKD
+53 NYGKD
-58 KGYNNNNYGYNNNY
+58 KGYNNN
-72 ENNNNYGYNR
+72 YGYNR
-82 SKTTQFKEVEIKDK
+82 AKTTQFKEVEIKDK
-96 DEKERYDKN
+96 DEKERYDRN
-105 EIPEYVK
+105 EIEEYVRQ
-112 KINENIDINKLK
+112 INENIDVDKLK
-124 DFCLKDKETIK
+124 DFCLADEETIK
-135 LAENECPIDTNLML
+135 LSENECPINTNLML

-181 LEVYKEGRGRDGYKY
+181 LEVYKEGRGRDEYKY
-196 LYSLLIRKGMKKFI
+196 QYSLLIRKGMKKFI
-210 DLPYNFYRK
+210 DLPYNFYRN
-219 KTDKELKEDE
+219 KTEKELKEEQE
-229 EERKK
+229 EKK
-234 NEEEEEQDDGN
+234 ANEEEEEEE
-245 GVKKTYN
+245 KKIDKY
-252 LTLNFDLDEE
+252 TLNFDLDEE

-275 QELEN
+275 KELEN
-280 DYYIEIIKLMKANGE
+280 DFYIEIIKLMKANGE
-295 NAQISYIK
+295 NAQISYIRE
-303 QFDYW
+303 FDYW

-323 DLEDYP
+323 DLSDYP
-329 PFTNPKNPKERK
+329 PYTNHKNKNERK

-404 IVINDSCDSSIP
+404 IVINNSCDSSIP

-429 DVVPYEYIGI
+429 DVVPYEYIGV
-439 AECFDELCE
+439 AESFDELCE

-479 RFDSDKKY
+479 HFDSDKKF
-487 REEDKIL
+487 RNEDKIL

-521 KFYSDNRRKIS
+521 KFYSENRRKIS

-565 NFYKDK
+565 NFYKNK

-576 NPYGTLDLHGS
+576 NPYGILDLHGS

-644 PNFLRE
+644 SNFLRE
-650 ISSKFQIEIL
+650 ISSKFQVEIM
-660 NSFIDENNY
+660 NSFIEENNY

-706 EIDKSEKNLIKNMS
+706 EIDKSEENLVKNMS

-739 GDKENER
+739 GDKKNER
-746 KELFKYFKNESEKYI
+746 KELFKYFKIESEKYI

-767 FPNQIII
+767 FPDQIKI
-774 YDKFEEDKDSSYL
+774 YDKFDEDKNSSYL
-787 NEIND
+787 TEISD
-792 KINLIKEKIKNLNI
+792 KINLIKEKIKNLNL

-827 HDKNDKNK
+827 HDKNNKNNKNK
-835 RKHSKYYKNEFISL
+835 IKHSKYYKSDLISL
-849 YEEHENPY
+849 YEEHINPY
-857 EELKDKFMNELE
+857 EELKDRFINELE

-874 EEEKNELRTE
+874 ENEKNELRNE
-884 SGKHIKRVI
+884 SGSNIKRII

-909 NQLKALIEKYG
+909 NQLKTLIEKYG

-925 IGSDLIRRDVMD
+925 IGSDLIRRKVMD
-937 SLIRKNRR
+937 DLIYKNRR

-953 KSGRIAGFKFEEE
+953 KSGRIAGYKFEEE
-966 LVNTFSEIFKDKK
+966 LVNTFSKIFKDKK

-1004 KFLETNIDTSFKL
+1004 KFLENNIDTSFKL

-1028 IKYFEFGEKSTSF
+1028 IKYFEFGDNSKSF

-1120 VDAGRKFFEELI
+1120 VDAGRQFFEELI
-1132 GNKNVRDSTPLSRKF
+1132 GNKNIRDSTPLSRKF
-1147 EELINKYYPKG
+1147 ENLINEYYPKG

-1181 IEIKKENLGK
+1181 IEIKKEHLGK

-1208 TKIKENISNSL
+1208 IKIKENISNSL
-1219 KEIKEK
+1219 KQIKDK
-1225 FNLNKIG
+1225 FNLNKI
-1232 ELDELIECIGDVKNC
+1232 EEINELINCIGDVKKC
-1247 DLPDKW
+1247 ELPNKW
-1253 KYPHIAHKNMWHCTI
+1253 KYPHLAHKNMWHCTI
-1268 LFKGKTK
+1268 LYKGKTK
-1275 FSEISKSDEYR
+1275 FSEISENDEYK

-1299 GIAYVPQ
+1299 GIVYVPQ

-1311 IIKVDKNVKIRNTYP
+1311 IIKVNKNIKIKNTYP
-1326 HVTGFIKDFAPKYS
+1326 HITGFIKDFAPKYS

-1348 KNKNIKNMYDKLI
+1348 KNKNIKNIYDKLI
-1361 MNEDTKLSE
+1361 NEDTKLSE
-1370 NDIKFYTEK
+1370 NDIKLYTYK
-1379 IEIDGYTYNAYVKYF
+1379 IEIEGKSYNSYIKYF
-1394 DEHVKLESYMNAFEK
+1394 DEPIELESYMNAFEK

>member
-1 MSRYYSKQYSNQYN
+1 
-15 QGRYNNNYGNRNYN
+15 
-29 KNNYYDNGDNYGY
+29 
-42 HHSNTNYNNDY
+42 
-53 NYRKD
+53 
-58 KGYNNNNYGYNNNY
+58 
-72 ENNNNYGYNR
+72 
-82 SKTTQFKEVEIKDK
+82 
-96 DEKERYDKN
+96 
-105 EIPEYVK
+105 
-112 KINENIDINKLK
+112 
-124 DFCLKDKETIK
+124 
-135 LAENECPIDTNLML
+135 
-149 YDISI
+149 
-154 AIKGPEEE
+154 
-162 LAYLKHPNYIS
+162 
-173 IIRRGNTL
+173 
-181 LEVYKEGRGRDGYKY
+181 
-196 LYSLLIRKGMKKFI
+196 MKKFI
-210 DLPYNFYRK
+210 DLPFNFYRE
-219 KTDKELKEDE
+219 KTEKELKE
-229 EERKK
+229 
-234 NEEEEEQDDGN
+234 EEEEKKSNGDGEN
-245 GVKKTYN
+245 EKKIDKY
-252 LTLNFDLDEE
+252 TLNFDLDEE

-280 DYYIEIIKLMKANGE
+280 DFYIEIIKLMKANGE

-303 QFDYW
+303 KFDYW
-308 VIASKNVCLLAQYRE
+308 VIASKNVCLLAQYRD
-323 DLEDYP
+323 DLKDYP
-329 PFTNPKNPKERK
+329 PFTSHKNPKERK

-355 FDILENFTEEEINK
+355 FDILENFSDEEINK

-404 IVINDSCDSSIP
+404 IVINDSCESSMP

-429 DVVPYEYIGI
+429 DVVPYEYIGV
-439 AECFDELCE
+439 AESFDELCD
-448 KLRKLYIRIAES
+448 KLKKLYIRIAES

-479 RFDSDKKY
+479 HFDSDKKF
-487 REEDKIL
+487 RSEDKIL

-767 FPNQIII
+767 FPDQIII
-774 YDKFEEDKDSSYL
+774 YDKFEEDKDNSYL
-787 NEIND
+787 TEIND

-819 TTNLIEDT
+819 TNNLIEDT

-835 RKHSKYYKNEFISL
+835 RKHSKYYKNELISL
-849 YEEHENPY
+849 YEEHVNPY

-869 SKMKI
+869 NKMKI

-925 IGSDLIRRDVMD
+925 IGSDLIRRDVMN
-937 SLIRKNRR
+937 SLMRKNRR

-1004 KFLETNIDTSFKL
+1004 KYLENNVNTRFKL

-1028 IKYFEFGEKSTSF
+1028 IKYFEFGENSTSF

-1055 VKHRYDHPT
+1055 VKHRFDHPT
-1064 LNGDTKNLINIF
+1064 LNGDTQNLINIF

-1084 NVSLTEKNIMMFQK
+1084 NVSLTENNIIMFQK

-1112 EEGLPKDL
+1112 EEALPKDL

-1132 GNKNVRDSTPLSRKF
+1132 RNKNPRDPTPLSRKF
-1147 EELINKYYPKG
+1147 EKLINDYYPKG

-1170 TTEPIIGNLYN
+1170 TAEPIIGNLYN
-1181 IEIKKENLGK
+1181 IEIKKEHLGK

-1208 TKIKENISNSL
+1208 IKIKENISNSL
-1219 KEIKEK
+1219 KQIKEK
-1225 FNLNKIG
+1225 FNLGKIK
-1232 ELDELIECIGDVKNC
+1232 EIDELIKCIGDVKNC
-1247 DLPDKW
+1247 ELPDKW
-1253 KYPHIAHKNMWHCTI
+1253 KYPHVAHKNMWHCTT

-1275 FSEISKSDEYR
+1275 LSEISKTEEYK

-1294 EVKLI
+1294 EVKLL
-1299 GIAYVPQ
+1299 GIAYVPH

-1311 IIKVDKNVKIRNTYP
+1311 IIKVDKNVKIKNDYP
-1326 HVTGFIKDFAPKYS
+1326 HVTGFIRDFAPKYS

-1348 KNKNIKNMYDKLI
+1348 KNKDIKNIYDKL

-1370 NDIKFYTEK
+1370 KDIKLYTSK
-1379 IEIDGYTYNAYVKYF
+1379 IEIDGKTYNAYVKYF
-1394 DEHVKLESYMNAFEK
+1394 DESVELESYMNAFEK